1 MPSCHKHSEASFY
14 CDLILEILQ
23 TVKPEPFLK
32 LELDMLCLRPPD
44 LQSVP
49 LQLSKGL
56 RSDLPSQG
64 PGSSDIE
71 GFLGRWIFG
80 PQKSVENPWF
90 SVKTGHFYKTH
101 WFHHKSDTSL
111 RLVRIGSNVCST
123 WKQKWHAD
131 GKSTCWVMI
140 KSNMS

>member
-32 LELDMLCLRPPD
+32 LELDMLFLGLPD

-71 GFLGRWIFG
+71 GFWGGEFSD
-80 PQKSVENPWF
+80 PQK
-90 SVKTGHFYKTH
+90 G
-101 WFHHKSDTSL
+101 
-111 RLVRIGSNVCST
+111 
-123 WKQKWHAD
+123 
-131 GKSTCWVMI
+131 
-140 KSNMS
+140 